1 MPDFDNSNIEDDDEV
16 EITDL
21 DPQSDGSNTSLSL
34 VLLRFVRKIPL
45 FANIRARST
54 ALALLTCVIVL
65 LFLVQPGLPAIPRQ
79 ASSTSALARFKFTPV
94 QSPLSSIGAPSASV
108 VNWIKISNGTIIER
122 QARFGVVVWHDC
134 KPRRWRIPRKYQVPP
149 IIICR

>member
-1 MPDFDNSNIEDDDEV
+1 MLDLGSGNIQDDDEV

-34 VLLRFVRKIPL
+34 VLLRFVRKKPL
-45 FANIRARST
+45 FANTRARST

-79 ASSTSALARFKFTPV
+79 ASSTSALARFNSTPV
-94 QSPLSSIGAPSASV
+94 QSPISIIGAPSASV
-108 VNWIKISNGTIIER
+108 VTWIKISNGTIIER

-149 IIICR
+149 IIICG

>member
-1 MPDFDNSNIEDDDEV
+1 MPDFDNSNIEDDDVV

-21 DPQSDGSNTSLSL
+21 DPQSDSSSTSLSL

-45 FANIRARST
+45 FANTRARST

-79 ASSTSALARFKFTPV
+79 ASRTSVLARFNSTPV
-94 QSPLSSIGAPSASV
+94 QSPLSILGAPSANV
-108 VNWIKISNGTIIER
+108 VTWIKISNGTIIER
-122 QARFGVVVWHDC
+122 QARVGVVVWHDC
-134 KPRRWRIPRKYQVPP
+134 KPRRWRIPRKYRVLP
-149 IIICR
+149 IIICK

>member
-1 MPDFDNSNIEDDDEV
+1 MLDLGSGNIQDDDEV

-34 VLLRFVRKIPL
+34 VLLRIVRKIPL
-45 FANIRARST
+45 FANTRARST

-79 ASSTSALARFKFTPV
+79 ASSTSELARFKFTPV
-94 QSPLSSIGAPSASV
+94 QSPLSSIGAPSANV
-108 VNWIKISNGTIIER
+108 VTWIKISNGTIIER
-122 QARFGVVVWHDC
+122 QARFGVVVWRDC